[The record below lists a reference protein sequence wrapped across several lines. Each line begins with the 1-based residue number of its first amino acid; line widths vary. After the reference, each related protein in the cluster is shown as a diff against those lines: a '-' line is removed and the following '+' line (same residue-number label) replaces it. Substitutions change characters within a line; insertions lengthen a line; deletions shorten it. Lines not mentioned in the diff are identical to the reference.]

1 MAYAADSKSATRK
14 GMRVRLP
21 PPGPPSACQQ
31 PYHQPRDGLRAEC
44 LPGSFVALAGLGVVV
59 GSLGGL
65 YWLLSASIFGIAA
78 GIANAWVLLIEVK
91 R

>member
-1 MAYAADSKSATRK
+1 
-14 GMRVRLP
+14 
-21 PPGPPSACQQ
+21 
-31 PYHQPRDGLRAEC
+31 
-44 LPGSFVALAGLGVVV
+44 VALAGLGVVV